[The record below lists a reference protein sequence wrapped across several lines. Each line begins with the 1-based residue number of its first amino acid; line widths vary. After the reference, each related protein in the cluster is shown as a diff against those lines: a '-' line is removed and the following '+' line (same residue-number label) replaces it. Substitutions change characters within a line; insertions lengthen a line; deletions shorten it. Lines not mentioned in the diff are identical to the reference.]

1 MAELPVRGAMAG
13 RITKRAVDALPAGE
27 RRWDGELKGFGVQ
40 RTKGG
45 TASYVLKFRAGGR
58 QRWLTIGKHGSP
70 WTPDTARKEAQALL
84 ALVAQGKDP
93 ATEKLAARD
102 RATFAAFAERYLAE
116 HAERH
121 KKASSVRDDRANLRN
136 HLLPAFGARALD
148 QITRQDVAKLHSS
161 LADRPVAANRVLAL
175 LSHIFTMAQA
185 WGEVPDGT
193 NPTRHIKK
201 FKEVKRERYLSAEE
215 FVRLGA
221 ALRQAEEQGSETPY
235 AVALF
240 RLLTFTAARCSEIRT
255 ARWEWVDLQAG
266 ELRLP
271 DSKTGRKTIHLS
283 PPALEVLAALP
294 REEGNPFVICGGKPG
309 ASLVNYKDP
318 WKRISEAARLD
329 DVRPHDLRH
338 SFASIAVAGGMSL
351 PMIGALLGHTQAQ
364 TTARYA
370 HLASDPLKAATAAV
384 GTRINGLMEARLDA
398 TAMQLESWI
407 HEAASR

>member
-1 MAELPVRGAMAG
+1 MAD
-13 RITKRAVDALPAGE
+13 RITKRAVDALPPGE

-45 TASYVLKFRAGGR
+45 TASYVLKYRAGGR

-70 WTPDTARKEAQALL
+70 WTPDTARKEAQGLL

-93 ATEKLAARD
+93 ATEKQAARE
-102 RATFAAFAERYLAE
+102 AETFASFAARYMRD

-121 KKASSVRDDRANLRN
+121 KKPGSLRNDRDNLRL
-136 HLLPAFGARALD
+136 HLLPAFGSRRFDELTRAD
-148 QITRQDVAKLHSS
+148 MAKLHAAM
-161 LADRPVAANRVLAL
+161 ADRPTAANRCLAL
-175 LSHIFTMAQA
+175 LSHMFTMAQA
-185 WGEVPDGT
+185 WGEVADGM

-201 FKEVKRERYLSAEE
+201 YKEAKRERYLSADE
-215 FVRLGA
+215 FMRLGE
-221 ALRQAEEQGSETPY
+221 ALRQAGEEGSETPY
-235 AVALF
+235 VVALF

-271 DSKTGRKTIHLS
+271 DSKTGRKTIYLS
-283 PPALEVLAALP
+283 APALDVLAALP

-309 ASLVNYKDP
+309 THLVNYKDP
-318 WKRISEAARLD
+318 WRRISQAARLEN
-329 DVRPHDLRH
+329 VRPHDLRH

-370 HLASDPLKAATAAV
+370 HLSSDPLKAATGAV
-384 GTRINGLMEARLDA
+384 GAQIDALMGKGVGAEVVPLRRA
-398 TAMQLESWI
+398 
-407 HEAASR
+407 